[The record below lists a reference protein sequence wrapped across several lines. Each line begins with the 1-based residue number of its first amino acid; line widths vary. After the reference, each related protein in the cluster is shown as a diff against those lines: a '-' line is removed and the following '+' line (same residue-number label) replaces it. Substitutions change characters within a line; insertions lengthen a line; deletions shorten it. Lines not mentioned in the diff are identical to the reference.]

1 MGYHFAS
8 QVLMHQRHGTAVAH
22 RQARYS
28 VRSPWPREALQFVDA
43 VERGSRWVRAARRRV
58 SGAYGL
64 SVAQWRLLKALRQE
78 NDSSRG
84 PSVAQLARRLAVKRQ
99 TAHRTAVELQRSG
112 LLQLAPRS
120 TDRRTLVATLTP
132 TGERSLQ
139 VLESTIRALL
149 LEVTNDLSPNVLDIT
164 TDALTRMSTRLRS
177 LPLMNGAPRL
187 ARRRGGEGIPKKS
200 SQHC

>member
-1 MGYHFAS
+1 
-8 QVLMHQRHGTAVAH
+8 MHQRHGIAVVH

-28 VRSPWPREALQFVDA
+28 VRSPWPREALQFFDA
-43 VERGSRWVRAARRRV
+43 VERASRWVRAARRRV

-78 NDSSRG
+78 NDQGLRSEGPRSSRG
-84 PSVAQLARRLAVKRQ
+84 PSVA
-99 TAHRTAVELQRSG
+99 
-112 LLQLAPRS
+112 QLAPRS

-132 TGERSLQ
+132 AGERSLQ

-164 TDALTRMSTRLRS
+164 ADALTRMSNRLRS
-177 LPLMNGAPRL
+177 LPLIAGAPRF
-187 ARRRGGEGIPKKS
+187 ARRRGGGHPQKK
-200 SQHC
+200 